1 MLIVGVEIWPGGDPR
16 APRQVALLSVTN
28 VGQFADGWHL
38 YEARHAGSTANL
50 RHRRSDG
57 PLVLVARAIAALA
70 ERPEDDP
77 LALSG
82 VDDEESRRANR

>member
-1 MLIVGVEIWPGGDPR
+1 MLIVRVEIWPGGDPR
-16 APRQVALLSVTN
+16 ALRQVALLSVTN

-50 RHRRSDG
+50 RHRQSDG

-70 ERPEDDP
+70 ERSEPDGR
-77 LALSG
+77 A
-82 VDDEESRRANR
+82 VDSDSPFGDASY